1 MADQPAEPSKA
12 EAEEPAATFVVE
24 EKRRL
29 SESLIWR
36 LQRQYFEGQGEQ
48 AWSSGQ
54 VPFHITSNTFITKS
68 YARALLGFL
77 RDCASPT
84 APLGALDP
92 GQPIYIVELAAGSGQ
107 FAYFFLRKLL
117 PLLAAL
123 PALRALKLRY
133 VMTDFTSSNLDAWKA
148 QPLFQ
153 PFLEQGVLD
162 YALFDIERDT
172 SIRTVSGDLLE
183 PGSVKNPICVLANYT
198 FDSTVQDAF
207 WVNDGELQEGLA
219 TLLAKTEKEDLTGAD
234 ALSRVTLKYEQRR
247 VRGEY
252 YGDPDLDAIL
262 DYYRQRL
269 GDTSFLMPL
278 GALRAIRSLQA
289 LAGGRLFL
297 LTGDKGFLDQ
307 DDMECREVPHRDLH
321 GSFSMMVNFHALG
334 LYFQQKGG
342 LTLQTSSRTGLLK
355 FCAFVSGAAPEAFP
369 ETALAFKEAV
379 EQFSPSDYFGLLLAL
394 RDALPKPP
402 LDVLLPLLRLS
413 DWDLQIVLYFAGAMV
428 EHAGS
433 AQDPLRLDL
442 RRALEQVAENTYHMG
457 RDVSFELGRIY
468 SGLSMPKLALDNYL
482 ESLRLFGEH
491 HATLFNI
498 GLCHYRLQ
506 QPQEALTWIERSLA
520 KKPDFG
526 SAREWRNRIL
536 GEKGKR

>member
-1 MADQPAEPSKA
+1 MADQPAASSATEP
-12 EAEEPAATFVVE
+12 EEPAATFVAE

-36 LQRQYFEGQGEQ
+36 LQRQYFEAQGEQ

-54 VPFHITSNTFITKS
+54 VPFHITSNTFITKR
-68 YARALLGFL
+68 YARVLLGFL
-77 RDCASPT
+77 RDCASPA
-84 APLGALDP
+84 APLGALDKR
-92 GQPIYIVELAAGSGQ
+92 QPVYIVELAAGSGQ
-107 FAYFFLRKLL
+107 FAYFFLKKML

-123 PALRALKLRY
+123 PALRDVKLRY
-133 VMTDFTSSNLDAWKA
+133 LMTDFTPSNLEAWKA

-153 PFLEQGVLD
+153 PLLEQGVLD
-162 YALFDIERDT
+162 FALFDIERDT
-172 SIRTVSGDLLE
+172 VIRTVSGEVLE

-207 WVNDGELQEGLA
+207 FVRDGVLYEGLA
-219 TLLAKTEKEDLTGAD
+219 TLLVKKENEDLTGAD

-247 VRGEY
+247 MRGDY

-262 DYYRQRL
+262 DHYRQTL

-297 LTGDKGFLDQ
+297 LSGDKGFLDQ
-307 DDMECREVPHRDLH
+307 DDMECREVPHRDMH
-321 GSFSMMVNFHALG
+321 GSFSMMVNFHALA
-334 LYFQQKGG
+334 LHVRRKGG
-342 LTLQTSSRTGLLK
+342 LSLQTSSRTGLLK
-355 FCAFVSGAAPEAFP
+355 FCALVSGGAPEAFP
-369 ETALAFKEAV
+369 ETSFAFQEAV
-379 EQFSPSDYFGLLLAL
+379 EQFSPSDYFGLLIAL
-394 RDALPKPP
+394 RDALPNPP
-402 LDVLLPLLRLS
+402 LELLLPLLRLS
-413 DWDLQIVLYFAGAMV
+413 DWDLQIVIYFAAGMV
-428 EHAGS
+428 EGAGS

-442 RRALEQVAENTYHMG
+442 RRALERVAEHIYPMG
-457 RDVSFELGRIY
+457 RDVTFELGRIY
-468 SGLSMPKLALDNYL
+468 SALSMPKLALHHYL
-482 ESLRLFGEH
+482 ESLRLFGDH

-506 QPQEALTWIERSLA
+506 QPQEALGWIERSLA

-536 GEKGKR
+536 GEMGAA